1 MVVTI
6 YKIWTF
12 RKDSPVLGAV
22 VKGVLRT
29 ALMSLTADSAV
40 VFIEVVATTGG
51 MGGTGRGPPEAIP
64 PPLTGFGVIEVG
76 PELVALGLGYLAL
89 PLLYWAPCKPWKVI
103 ESRGLRPPGIPTLA

>member
-1 MVVTI
+1 
-6 YKIWTF
+6 
-12 RKDSPVLGAV
+12 
-22 VKGVLRT
+22 
-29 ALMSLTADSAV
+29 MSLTADSAV

-64 PPLTGFGVIEVG
+64 TPPTGLGVIEVG

-103 ESRGLRPPGIPTLA
+103 ESRGLMPPGIPTLA

>member
-64 PPLTGFGVIEVG
+64 TPPTGFGVIGVG

>member
-1 MVVTI
+1 MVGNPDGAI
-6 YKIWTF
+6 
-12 RKDSPVLGAV
+12 PVIHGAV

-40 VFIEVVATTGG
+40 VFMEVVATTGG
-51 MGGTGRGPPEAIP
+51 MGGTGRAPPEAIP
-64 PPLTGFGVIEVG
+64 PPTGFGVIEVG

-103 ESRGLRPPGIPTLA
+103 VSRGLMPPGIPTLA

>member
-1 MVVTI
+1 MLE
-6 YKIWTF
+6 
-12 RKDSPVLGAV
+12 PV

-40 VFIEVVATTGG
+40 VFMEVVATTGG
-51 MGGTGRGPPEAIP
+51 IGGTGSFPPEAIP
-64 PPLTGFGVIEVG
+64 PIELGVIEVG

-103 ESRGLRPPGIPTLA
+103 VSRGLMPPGIPTLA

>member
-12 RKDSPVLGAV
+12 RKKSPVLGAV

-64 PPLTGFGVIEVG
+64 TPPTGLGVIEVG